1 MAARPVSRPEA
12 GARRTTQGRARE
24 AHAAPAPDQVAGL
37 DPQDVWGAAQET
49 LRQKLGEPAYQTWL
63 STATLAH
70 SSDDQALC
78 LRVPTDLAREWIM
91 ERHIEPLREVLSAVS
106 GRKLDVR
113 VVVDAAARA
122 VAAPCDTPPGSTQL
136 EIEVVAPS
144 RANRLEGRGR
154 FENNISRKA
163 IWQLKPERAEVAG
176 EFTTTDLIG
185 KTTLTYTLGQLGPLE
200 MDLMAW
206 ILGQWQRG
214 TESIE
219 FSLREVARAFGRSW
233 KGQFGHDIKDG
244 LKRIRDHSITGRV
257 WDATTRKHTT
267 HIFGLLEAVTIVED
281 RATEDGPALR
291 AGTVTVTVSN
301 WLAKQLSAGQYSD
314 FEWDTYKRRMTS
326 ARARRLYLFLESQDG
341 EEGGQLYRVRI
352 DAALGNSL
360 GTPDGRTNLP
370 RLRSDLRRHGEEIC
384 AVHPHYLEISIKAG
398 NRRGEYWLVVR
409 RSVRWAEERVR
420 NRRRELTGV
429 A

>member
-1 MAARPVSRPEA
+1 M
-12 GARRTTQGRARE
+12 QGRARE
-24 AHAAPAPDQVAGL
+24 ARAAPAPEQVAGV
-37 DPQDVWGAAQET
+37 DPQHVWRAVQET
-49 LRQKLGEPAYQTWL
+49 LRQKVGEPAYQTWL
-63 STATLAH
+63 STATLAR
-70 SSDDQALC
+70 SSDDQEALC
-78 LRVPTDLAREWIM
+78 LCVPTDLAREWIM
-91 ERHIEPLREVLSAVS
+91 ERHIEPLREVLSTVS

-113 VVVDAAARA
+113 VVVAATAARA
-122 VAAPCDTPPGSTQL
+122 VPPPSDPPLGSSQL

-163 IWQLKPERAEVAG
+163 IWQLKPERAEVVG

-314 FEWDTYKRRMTS
+314 FEWDHIQETDDES
-326 ARARRLYLFLESQDG
+326 ACPT
-341 EEGGQLYRVRI
+341 
-352 DAALGNSL
+352 ALS
-360 GTPDGRTNLP
+360 LP
-370 RLRSDLRRHGEEIC
+370 RKSG
-384 AVHPHYLEISIKAG
+384 
-398 NRRGEYWLVVR
+398 W
-409 RSVRWAEERVR
+409 
-420 NRRRELTGV
+420 
-429 A
+429 